1 VLIWPEGSRNQDRSH
16 GLSAGTEMN
25 QPKEDRM
32 PNGAAPQ
39 RHPGLTLELGL
50 LTAGASAL
58 GIGFSLGAFLVICGA
73 EGLRT
78 TFAFIMAVL
87 ASLVSALIVSIW
99 VHIMVARPLRE
110 MAQVMAMVARGEP
123 KEVQTMRASGELQS
137 LLQTFAMACERVRE
151 RERQLERSRKEFR
164 TLFEH
169 VPSYIAVVGRDYRIV
184 EMNRNFR
191 DTFGGAEGDQCYHV
205 YKKRETKC
213 HNCLVEKSFQ
223 DGTAHRSEEL
233 GVTRDGQEIPYLV
246 YTAPVTNE
254 RGNVD
259 HVIEMSV
266 DLRPLK
272 ALEHEKLQ
280 AERLATVGQTVA
292 SLAHGIKN
300 ILTGLEGGVYVTQTA
315 MSKADQALLQK
326 GWEMVERNI
335 DRISHLVRDLLAYSR
350 VGVGEL
356 IPTDPN
362 GLAKEVFGLFSETAN
377 RMGIQLILELDA
389 SVGEVPMDPRAV
401 HTCLA
406 NLLSNAI
413 DACAEDPHKK
423 EHRVILRTRGGPGE
437 GQISLEVED
446 NGMGMDESTKQ
457 KLFQRF
463 FSTKG
468 TRGTGLGLML
478 TSKLV
483 HEHGGTISVDSCPG
497 HGSRFQII
505 LPRNKTAAV
514 SA

>member
-1 VLIWPEGSRNQDRSH
+1 MIRHTMGRTTNQSGGAESRAVAAR
-16 GLSAGTEMN
+16 GWRGPIAVEIALLAAGTS
-25 QPKEDRM
+25 
-32 PNGAAPQ
+32 
-39 RHPGLTLELGL
+39 L
-50 LTAGASAL
+50 LW
-58 GIGFSLGAFLVICGA
+58 IGFFLLGAMTLCGVEQFGTQSLLLLA
-73 EGLRT
+73 GSGCVLQ
-78 TFAFIMAVL
+78 AV
-87 ASLVSALIVSIW
+87 VVGMW
-99 VHIMVARPLRE
+99 VHFMVGRPLRE
-110 MAQVMAMVARGEP
+110 VTGAMAMIARGEP
-123 KEVQTMRASGELQS
+123 AESRIFRGTGELR
-137 LLQTFAMACERVRE
+137 LLSESMELACERVRE
-151 RERQLERSRKEFR
+151 RERQLDRSRKEFR

-169 VPSYIAVVGRDYRIV
+169 VPSYIAVVGRDFRIV
-184 EMNRNFR
+184 EANRNFR
-191 DTFGGAEGDQCYHV
+191 ETFGGAEGDQCYHV
-205 YKKRETKC
+205 YKKRDRKC
-213 HNCLVEKSFQ
+213 DNCLAEKSFQ
-223 DGTAHRSEEL
+223 DGSAHESEEL
-233 GVTRDGQEIPYLV
+233 GVTREGEQIPYLV
-246 YTAPVTNE
+246 YTAPVANE
-254 RGNVD
+254 WGEVD

-272 ALEHEKLQ
+272 ALEQEKLQ
-280 AERLATVGQTVA
+280 AERLAIVGQTVA

-335 DRISHLVRDLLAYSR
+335 QRISHLVRDLLAYSR

-362 GLAKEVFGLFSETAN
+362 GLAKEVFGLFSETAR
-377 RMGIQLILELDA
+377 RMGIQLILEQDA

-413 DACAEDPHKK
+413 DACAEDPQEK
-423 EHRVILRTRGGPGE
+423 EHRVILRTRGGPEE

-505 LPRNKTAAV
+505 LPRDKTASV